1 MTLRFS
7 DVSIGLKI
15 AFACLVPLLG
25 LAIFAGSAVIDAGQK
40 AAAARD
46 VLAAAELAEKTSLA
60 VHELQ
65 RERGMSAGF
74 VGSKGK
80 DFAGDLPVQRKAS
93 DGRIDALRSAS
104 LVTAHTGTLG
114 GRLNA
119 AGAELSALEKL
130 RRDVDALALPGG
142 QAAAAYTKIIAS
154 LIVTIEAI
162 GELAQDSAIASTLSV
177 YTAGIRGKELA
188 GQERASGARGFAAG
202 RFGAGDLR
210 GFVALGAGQDIYF
223 DIVRREGAP
232 AQQDALRQALASAA
246 SAEVAR
252 MREAAIASA
261 LGEGKNDVTAPVWFK
276 AATARIDELKKFEDG
291 LAADLKAAAAA
302 VVGRATNALM
312 LALFAAIGLISV
324 ASLTAYVAARSIT
337 RPLGRLV
344 DTTLTLAGGDTG
356 IAIDGGERK
365 DEIGGMARA
374 IAVFRDN
381 AIERTRLEQA
391 ADAEQAQRAARQRRV
406 DAMIGQFRTSVSE
419 TLAAVGDNAARMD
432 ATAKSLSG
440 VASAASRQ
448 ATSAAA
454 ASEQCSSNVQNVAG
468 AAEELTSSIREIG
481 NQVES
486 ATRVVRRAAELSRG
500 SNAEIEAL
508 AGAAQKIGDVVG
520 LIQAIAAQTNLLALN
535 ATIEAARAGE
545 SGRGFAVVASE
556 VKSLATQTAQAT
568 EEIGQQIA
576 AIQESTTKS
585 VASVRI
591 ITATM
596 QEADGFTTAI
606 AAAVEEQGAATEEI
620 SRNVQMAA
628 RGTGELTG
636 NVAGVTGSIIE
647 TSRAADEV
655 LDASSKLGSQASAL
669 KHEVDR
675 FLAEVAAA

>member
-7 DVSIGLKI
+7 DVGIAQKI
-15 AFACLVPLLG
+15 ALACLVPLLG
-25 LAIFAGSAVIDAGQK
+25 LAIFAGSAVIEARQK

-46 VLAAAELAEKTSLA
+46 VLAAAELAEKASLV

-80 DFAGDLPVQRKAS
+80 DFAGELPVQRKAS
-93 DGRIDALRSAS
+93 DGRIDALRSTTGAT
-104 LVTAHTGTLG
+104 LQAGTLG
-114 GRLNA
+114 ARLTA
-119 AGAELSALEKL
+119 AGAELNALENL
-130 RRDVDALALPGG
+130 RRDVDTFALPGG
-142 QAAAAYTKIIAS
+142 QAAAAYSKMIAS

-162 GELAQDSAIASTLSV
+162 GELAQDSAITSTLAV

-202 RFGAGDLR
+202 RFNAGDLR
-210 GFVALGAGQDIYF
+210 SFVALGAGQDSYF
-223 DIVRREGAP
+223 DIVRREGTP
-232 AQQDALRQALASAA
+232 AQQDALKEALVSAA
-246 SAEVAR
+246 SADVAR
-252 MREAAIASA
+252 MREAAITSA
-261 LGEGKNDVTAPVWFK
+261 LGEGKNEVTAPVWFK
-276 AATARIDELKKFEDG
+276 AATARIDELKKFEDR

-302 VVGRATNALM
+302 VVGRATHALM
-312 LALFAAIGLISV
+312 LALFAAVGLISV

-344 DTTLTLAGGDTG
+344 DTTMTLAGGDTDVT
-356 IAIDGGERK
+356 IEGGARK

-381 AIERTRLEQA
+381 AIARARLEQA

-406 DAMIGQFRTSVSE
+406 DALIGQFRVSVSE

-432 ATAKSLSG
+432 TTAKSLSG
-440 VASAASRQ
+440 IARAASSQ

-468 AAEELTSSIREIG
+468 AAEELTSSIKEIG
-481 NQVES
+481 QQVES
-486 ATRVVRRAAELSRG
+486 ATRVVRRAAELSRN
-500 SNAEIEAL
+500 SNGEIEAL
-508 AGAAQKIGDVVG
+508 AGTAQKIGDVIG

-545 SGRGFAVVASE
+545 AGRGFAVVASE
-556 VKSLATQTAQAT
+556 VKSLATQTAKAT

-576 AIQESTTKS
+576 AIQDSTTKS
-585 VASVRI
+585 VGSMRT

-596 QEADGFTTAI
+596 HEADGFTSAI

-628 RGTGELTG
+628 QGTGELTG
-636 NVAGVTGSIIE
+636 NVAGVSGAIVE
-647 TSRAADEV
+647 TSRAADQV
-655 LDASSKLGSQASAL
+655 LDASSKLGSHASAL